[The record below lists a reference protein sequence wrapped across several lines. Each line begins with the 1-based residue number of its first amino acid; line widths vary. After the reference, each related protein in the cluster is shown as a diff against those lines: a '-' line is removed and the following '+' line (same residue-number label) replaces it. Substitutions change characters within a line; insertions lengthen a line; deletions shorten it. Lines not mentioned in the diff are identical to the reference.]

1 MRIYNSIVNETRK
14 EKMMVERYQTL
25 KSILVKKQISQQEL
39 ADALNMERT
48 TLSAKINRYRGRDF
62 TLEEAKNISKYINE
76 PIDNF
81 F

>member
-1 MRIYNSIVNETRK
+1 
-14 EKMMVERYQTL
+14 MVERYQTL

-62 TLEEAKNISKYINE
+62 TLEEAKNISKYIKE

>member
-1 MRIYNSIVNETRK
+1 
-14 EKMMVERYQTL
+14 MVERYQTL